1 MALWLAPIGFILL
14 GIAITLGMRRR
25 AVPGDNDS
33 DSDSD
38 SASASASANANN
50 SISSTDRARIDAL
63 KRQHENLNKRDT
75 T

>member
-1 MALWLAPIGFILL
+1 MALWLAPVGFILL

-25 AVPGDNDS
+25 AVQIDS
-33 DSDSD
+33 DD
-38 SASASASANANN
+38 NNINTKN

-75 T
+75 K